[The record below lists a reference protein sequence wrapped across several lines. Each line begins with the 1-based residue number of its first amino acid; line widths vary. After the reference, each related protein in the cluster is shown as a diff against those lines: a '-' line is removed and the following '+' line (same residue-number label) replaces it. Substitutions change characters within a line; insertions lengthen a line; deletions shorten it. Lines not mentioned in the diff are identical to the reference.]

1 MELIR
6 TKGIEAKDI
15 FNATSATPIKD
26 IKDQVIAVNGVFV
39 KEKTEDDGKV
49 TTVGYLRTEDGVI
62 YATVSATIND
72 QLEALAEMLD
82 SGVGVCNIKVVGKTS
97 NANREY
103 FQLELV

>member
-15 FNATSATPIKD
+15 FNATSAKSIKD
-26 IKDQVIAVNGVFV
+26 IKDQTIAVNGVFV
-39 KEKTEDDGKV
+39 KEKAEEDGKV

-62 YATVSATIND
+62 YATVSATVIE
-72 QLEALAEMLD
+72 QLEPLAEMLD
-82 SGVGVCNIKVVGKTS
+82 AGEICNIKVVGRTS